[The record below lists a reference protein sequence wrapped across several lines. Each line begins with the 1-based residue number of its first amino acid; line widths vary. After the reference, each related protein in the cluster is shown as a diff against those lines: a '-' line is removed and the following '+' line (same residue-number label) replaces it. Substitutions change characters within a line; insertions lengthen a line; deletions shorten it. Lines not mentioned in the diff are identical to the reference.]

1 MSVRVRRFLDLK
13 RTGKLRE
20 RVFTKKMNERA
31 ARALEVF
38 GPEQAFKDEYL
49 TRPIPYDW
57 AQTLRNIIAQNPG
70 YDY

>member
-1 MSVRVRRFLDLK
+1 MK
-13 RTGKLRE
+13 G
-20 RVFTKKMNERA
+20 VFTKEDELREQLGLWRFLVLN
-31 ARALEVF
+31 
-38 GPEQAFKDEYL
+38 QAFKDEYL

>member
-1 MSVRVRRFLDLK
+1 MAKYDVTVDTRDMANK
-13 RTGKLRE
+13 IA
-20 RVFTKKMNERA
+20 KKMNERA